1 MVKNRGLRAG
11 LSALLAC
18 AFFSVQAQTT
28 AKYLVVFKDKTN
40 SPYDVNRPQEFL
52 SKRSIERRFKQ
63 NLVVSE
69 RDLPPNPTYIQAVR
83 EKGAKVWYKT
93 RWANGVLV
101 ECTPQQL
108 EEIKTLPFVAGNDG
122 NVPLSAVPV
131 TTTPGIRSGSKAWS
145 GDLQPLEASPATSTP
160 KNPKALDYGY
170 SQTQIGQM
178 RVDSM
183 HARGFHGEGM
193 WVGVIDNG
201 FLSVN
206 TQAAF
211 KHLFD
216 ENRILGTYD
225 FVANNANVYDQG
237 THGNSVLSLMAAY
250 LPGQLIGTAYKASY
264 LLLHTEDNSGEKR
277 QEEAFWLAAAEYAD
291 SVGVDVI
298 NSSLGYSTF
307 DNPATSYTYQD
318 LNGQKALSTRAAKWA
333 AETGILVVVAAGNEG
348 SDAWRYITVP
358 ADADS
363 IITVGAVDSRMA
375 RANFS
380 SIGPTADGRMK
391 PDLSAMG
398 SGNVVI
404 NALNGQLASG
414 GGTSYASPLLAGM
427 ATSFWQAYPYLTNM
441 EVISLLKQSAHKNE
455 EPDNFLGYGVPNYL
469 RAEQA
474 IQAFRKKEGVR
485 IVPNPTSGSRNPI
498 AELPFNEQNR
508 TYAVT
513 LLDTQGRIFWEGQV
527 SGRRAELAIG
537 SLPMPSG
544 MYMLRF
550 SRDAENYTARW
561 LKW

>member
-1 MVKNRGLRAG
+1 MVKNSFRRFRASLTAFVLLAG
-11 LSALLAC
+11 ACLSAE
-18 AFFSVQAQTT
+18 AQTT
-28 AKYLVVFKDKTN
+28 AKYLILFKDKTN

-52 SKRSIERRFKQ
+52 SKRSIERRFRQ
-63 NLVVSE
+63 NIVVSQQ
-69 RDLPPNPTYIQAVR
+69 DLPPNPAYIQAVR
-83 EKGAKVWYKT
+83 EKGAKVWYKS

-108 EEIKTLPFVAGNDG
+108 DDIKTLTFVTGNDG

-131 TTTPGIRSGSKAWS
+131 GTSSKSGSKAFHEIKPL
-145 GDLQPLEASPATSTP
+145 DLPPLS
-160 KNPKALDYGY
+160 PKAEPLNYGY

-193 WVGVIDNG
+193 QVAVIDNG

-216 ENRILGTYD
+216 ENRIIGTYD
-225 FVANNANVYDQG
+225 FVANNTNVYDQG
-237 THGNSVLSLMAAY
+237 THGNNVLSLMAAY

-307 DNPATSYTYQD
+307 DNAATNYTYED
-318 LNGQKALSTRAAKWA
+318 LNGKKALSSRAAKWA
-333 AETGILVVVAAGNEG
+333 AQRGILVVVAAGNEG
-348 SDAWRYITVP
+348 NDAWRYITVP

-363 IITVGAVDSRMA
+363 IISVGAVDSHMA
-375 RANFS
+375 RASFS
-380 SIGPTADGRMK
+380 SVGPTSDGRIK
-391 PDLSAMG
+391 PDLSALG
-398 SGNVVI
+398 AGNVI
-404 NALNGQLASG
+404 NNALNGQLASG
-414 GGTSYASPLLAGM
+414 SGTSFASPLLAGM

-441 EVISLLKQSAHKNE
+441 EVISMLKRSASQNE
-455 EPDNFLGYGVPNYL
+455 NPDSFLGFGVPNYL
-469 RAEQA
+469 KAAQA
-474 IQAFRKKEGVR
+474 VQTYRQGPGVR
-485 IVPNPTSGSRNPI
+485 ILPNPSTGSNNPI
-498 AELPFNEQNR
+498 VELPFNEQNN
-508 TYAVT
+508 TYVVT
-513 LLDTQGRIFWEGQV
+513 LLDAAGRIFWEGQA

-537 SLPMPSG
+537 SLPVPSG
-544 MYMLRF
+544 LYLLRF
-550 SRDAENYTARW
+550 TRESENYTARW
-561 LKW
+561 MKW